1 VRVAVALGVEVA
13 VAVSL
18 GVGEGASVAVA
29 LGLVVGVIVAVALAV
44 GDDVAVALGVTVGVW
59 VSVGVADARRAM
71 AVSSRVGETATV
83 GVCGASISILHPA
96 SASAATTQHMPRA
109 MFRLMLP
116 FYNAPERA

>member
-29 LGLVVGVIVAVALAV
+29 LAV
-44 GDDVAVALGVTVGVW
+44 GDDVGVAVALGVTVGVW
-59 VSVGVADARRAM
+59 VSVGVAVARRAM

-96 SASAATTQHMPRA
+96 SASAATTKHTPRA
-109 MFRLMLP
+109 MFRLIPP